1 MNKNVTLSVA
11 DRNELIED
19 TIGLMELDQA
29 VLDSI
34 SGGSGKTSCF
44 VVIDN

>member
-1 MNKNVTLSVA
+1 MNMNVTLSVA
-11 DRNELIED
+11 DRNELIEN

-44 VVIDN
+44 VVIDA

>member
-1 MNKNVTLSVA
+1 MNKDVTLAVA

-29 VLDSI
+29 VLDCI
-34 SGGSGKTSCF
+34 SGGGKTGCC
-44 VVIDN
+44 VLDV

>member
-19 TIGLMELDQA
+19 TIGLMELDQS

-34 SGGSGKTSCF
+34 SGGGKTGCCILD
-44 VVIDN
+44 V